1 MAKLGEITA
10 QYSRLRAE
18 FSARDSARIAVLN
31 VRTGRIA
38 NVFPDLFP
46 PDGPLADKS
55 LAANMVDIAA
65 RDVSEV
71 LAPLP
76 TVLCNSGTSASDRA
90 RDFADKRTKV
100 ANNYLAHASV
110 QMQMYTAADRYTTYG
125 TSVALVEPDW
135 DNQMPFINFLDPIG
149 IYVVRDRFFRIT
161 KMFQTVI
168 QYVDTLLASYPELA
182 SQIKSRAGSGQ
193 QLEIVRY
200 HDKDEDILFM
210 PQSGGYILHRQS
222 NPLGEVMVRDANRPG
237 VTDEPRGQFDDVL
250 AIQVAKH
257 RFALLAMK
265 ASITAVDA
273 PIAVPQDVQELAIGS
288 EAILR
293 SASPERIR
301 RIGLDVPREAFIEQ
315 QQLDSELRNGSRY
328 PEARTGAVDG
338 SIVTGKGVQAL
349 MGGFDTQIRT
359 GQAMFARMLQELV
372 SLCFRMD
379 EALWPDV
386 TKTIRGNQNG
396 TPFEVNYK
404 PSRDIAG
411 DHSVDVQ
418 YGLMAGLDPN
428 RALVFGLQARG
439 DKLISRDFLR
449 SQMPFSLDPSEE
461 EQKVDIEE
469 LRDALKQAVA
479 GYAQA
484 IPALASQGQDPGD
497 ILRRLSDVIVGR
509 QKGRAIEDLISE
521 AFAPPEPPPGVEQ
534 SAAGAS
540 PDMGAPAAPPGA
552 GSPDGMSP
560 DGLMRGVAPGQQAL
574 GPGGRPD
581 VQNLLAGLTS
591 RGDAA
596 LSANVQRRQP
606 I

>member
-1 MAKLGEITA
+1 
-10 QYSRLRAE
+10 
-18 FSARDSARIAVLN
+18 
-31 VRTGRIA
+31 
-38 NVFPDLFP
+38 
-46 PDGPLADKS
+46 
-55 LAANMVDIAA
+55 
-65 RDVSEV
+65 
-71 LAPLP
+71 
-76 TVLCNSGTSASDRA
+76 
-90 RDFADKRTKV
+90 
-100 ANNYLAHASV
+100 
-110 QMQMYTAADRYTTYG
+110 
-125 TSVALVEPDW
+125 
-135 DNQMPFINFLDPIG
+135 
-149 IYVVRDRFFRIT
+149 
-161 KMFQTVI
+161 
-168 QYVDTLLASYPELA
+168 
-182 SQIKSRAGSGQ
+182 
-193 QLEIVRY
+193 
-200 HDKDEDILFM
+200 
-210 PQSGGYILHRQS
+210 
-222 NPLGEVMVRDANRPG
+222 
-237 VTDEPRGQFDDVL
+237 
-250 AIQVAKH
+250 
-257 RFALLAMK
+257 MK

-540 PDMGAPAAPPGA
+540 PIWVPRLLPPVRDPPTG
-552 GSPDGMSP
+552 
-560 DGLMRGVAPGQQAL
+560 
-574 GPGGRPD
+574 
-581 VQNLLAGLTS
+581 
-591 RGDAA
+591 
-596 LSANVQRRQP
+596 
-606 I
+606 

>member
-1 MAKLGEITA
+1 
-10 QYSRLRAE
+10 
-18 FSARDSARIAVLN
+18 
-31 VRTGRIA
+31 
-38 NVFPDLFP
+38 
-46 PDGPLADKS
+46 
-55 LAANMVDIAA
+55 
-65 RDVSEV
+65 
-71 LAPLP
+71 
-76 TVLCNSGTSASDRA
+76 
-90 RDFADKRTKV
+90 
-100 ANNYLAHASV
+100 
-110 QMQMYTAADRYTTYG
+110 
-125 TSVALVEPDW
+125 
-135 DNQMPFINFLDPIG
+135 
-149 IYVVRDRFFRIT
+149 
-161 KMFQTVI
+161 
-168 QYVDTLLASYPELA
+168 
-182 SQIKSRAGSGQ
+182 
-193 QLEIVRY
+193 
-200 HDKDEDILFM
+200 
-210 PQSGGYILHRQS
+210 
-222 NPLGEVMVRDANRPG
+222 
-237 VTDEPRGQFDDVL
+237 
-250 AIQVAKH
+250 
-257 RFALLAMK
+257 
-265 ASITAVDA
+265 
-273 PIAVPQDVQELAIGS
+273 
-288 EAILR
+288 
-293 SASPERIR
+293 
-301 RIGLDVPREAFIEQ
+301 
-315 QQLDSELRNGSRY
+315 
-328 PEARTGAVDG
+328 
-338 SIVTGKGVQAL
+338 
-349 MGGFDTQIRT
+349 
-359 GQAMFARMLQELV
+359 MLQELV